1 LAIVRHQVLIGA
13 QMISASHPVA
23 HAVA

>member
-1 LAIVRHQVLIGA
+1 LAILRHQVLVGA

>member
-1 LAIVRHQVLIGA
+1 LAIVRHQVLVGA